1 MVTFANINVY
11 PITLQESISKVEGYV
26 KSNRY
31 HYQISL
37 NAGKIVEAQKDEKLL
52 KIINSADILNADGM
66 PIKVIIQFLF
76 GRHTDRLGG
85 LDYMDGLALK
95 YPEYKYY
102 FLGSTEDV
110 VLKTV
115 NHYRSKYNMNIVGWR
130 NGFFKKNEL
139 VDLINDINQ
148 KETDILFVAMGT
160 PAKEYF
166 LYDNKELLK
175 CKFAVGVGGAF
186 NIIAGVS
193 KRAPYWVQKIGM
205 EWFYRFIQ
213 EPRRMWYRYLVGNS
227 KFIWLVIKENI
238 KNHTKIDKYN

>member
-1 MVTFANINVY
+1 
-11 PITLQESISKVEGYV
+11 
-26 KSNRY
+26 
-31 HYQISL
+31 
-37 NAGKIVEAQKDEKLL
+37 
-52 KIINSADILNADGM
+52 
-66 PIKVIIQFLF
+66 
-76 GRHTDRLGG
+76 
-85 LDYMDGLALK
+85 
-95 YPEYKYY
+95 
-102 FLGSTEDV
+102 
-110 VLKTV
+110 
-115 NHYRSKYNMNIVGWR
+115 MNIVGWR